1 MTKFSPVGWRPPKHP
16 KLEGVFAIN
25 KDLAAAELWPSGK
38 GPEDVAVDDEGFVYT
53 GLENGN
59 ILKFRPD
66 GSSHQ
71 ILGNTG
77 GRPLGVGIHPAGG
90 VLVCGAYAG
99 MLHVADTGTIE
110 EVLAKVDGTKLLL
123 TNNASIARDGRIF
136 FTESSQRWE
145 LDHFTE
151 DLLEMTSTGRLLVLH
166 PNGDI
171 EELISDLCFAN
182 GVALSP
188 DESFVLVA
196 ETGRF
201 NIHRHWL
208 SGPKA
213 ATNDVW
219 LTNLPG
225 FPDNLSQDDG
235 VVWCAFPRPRDAQL
249 DMLQSK
255 PRLKSIVMKLPA
267 SMQPSPSRHG
277 FVLGFDLEGNVVHN
291 LQDTSGKVAVTT
303 GVRASH
309 GKLYIGSLSDPT
321 IAVLEMAGR

>member
-1 MTKFSPVGWRPPKHP
+1 VAKFSPVAWKPAKLP
-16 KLEGVFAIN
+16 KLEGVFAVN
-25 KDLAAAELWPSGK
+25 EDLAAAELWASGK
-38 GPEDVAVDDEGFVYT
+38 GPEDVAVDAEGFVYT

-66 GSSHQ
+66 GSSHEV
-71 ILGNTG
+71 LVNTG
-77 GRPLGVGIHPAGG
+77 GRPLGVEIHPSGG
-90 VLVCGAYAG
+90 VLVCDAYMG
-99 MLHVADTGTIE
+99 MLHVTDDGAVR
-110 EVLAKVDGTKLLL
+110 EVLTQVNGTKLTL
-123 TNNASIARDGRIF
+123 TNNSSISEDGRIF
-136 FTESSQRWE
+136 FTESSRRWD

-166 PNGDI
+166 PNGDV
-171 EELISDLCFAN
+171 EELIGDLCFAN

-213 ATNDVW
+213 GTSDVW
-219 LTNLPG
+219 LSNLPG
-225 FPDNLSQDDG
+225 FPDNLSQDG
-235 VVWCAFPRPRDAQL
+235 GIVWCAFPRPRDPQL

-255 PRLKSIVMKLPA
+255 PLLKSIVMRLPA

-277 FVLGFDLEGNVVHN
+277 FVLGLDLEGNVVHN
-291 LQDTSGKVAVTT
+291 LQDVSGRVAVTT
-303 GVRASH
+303 GVRAAH
-309 GKLYIGSLSDPT
+309 GKLYIGSLTEPT
-321 IAVLEMAGR
+321 IAVLDMDGR